1 MTSLNTQPISQ
12 DVLAEKYLAAGEHTA
27 EDLFRR
33 VSQALAD
40 QEKPELRAEW
50 AEKFFKNMQAG
61 AIGAGRIMAAAGLDT
76 KATLINCFVQPV
88 ADATNGFDE
97 NGNPGIYT
105 ALSQAAETM
114 RRGGGVGYDFSNL
127 RPKGAR
133 VKGTNSYASGPCSFI
148 DVFDASC
155 TTVESA
161 GARRGAQMGVMR
173 IDHPDVLDFITAKRQ
188 KGRWNNFNVSVGV
201 TSDFMQAV
209 ENDAHTPI
217 VDMLAKAI
225 QDWLEN
231 DSARAKGW
239 IDKQLPKWLPGLGKD
254 KAGEWLYER
263 LIELSKEVQED
274 YDHPIRHSIERLLH
288 RFADQLQSD
297 PVIIERVNAAKMRLV
312 DRPEVRHT
320 ISDIWI
326 STKKTLR
333 QEAANPNSELR
344 TRVTTLIANFG
355 TKVSADRQ
363 LQETIDTALENATTH
378 LVDRYRDE
386 IAAVISDTVARWDAG
401 DTTKKIELQVGR
413 DLQFIRVNGP
423 IVGALAGI
431 AIHAIGEMVV
441 R

>member
-1 MTSLNTQPISQ
+1 MSQPLRITTRASDRLKRKQ
-12 DVLAEKYLAAGEHTA
+12 LRRMKSFATGLLLASAVIYVFAKRAEAAGAPEWVSYVRAAAEAGMIGGLADWFAVTA
-27 EDLFRR
+27 LFRR
-33 VSQALAD
+33 PLGLPIPHTAIIPTRKD
-40 QEKPELRAEW
+40 
-50 AEKFFKNMQAG
+50 
-61 AIGAGRIMAAAGLDT
+61 AIGASLGEFVGDNFLSEEVVRSKLQSADIANRLGGWLSNPQNAKQVTDELSGVVAW
-76 KATLINCFVQPV
+76 ATSLGDDEDIAEVIEESFRRTAEN
-88 ADATNGFDE
+88 FDIAK
-97 NGNPGIYT
+97 PLGIF
-105 ALSQAAETM
+105 L
-114 RRGGGVGYDFSNL
+114 
-127 RPKGAR
+127 
-133 VKGTNSYASGPCSFI
+133 VK
-148 DVFDASC
+148 
-155 TTVESA
+155 
-161 GARRGAQMGVMR
+161 
-173 IDHPDVLDFITAKRQ
+173 
-188 KGRWNNFNVSVGV
+188 
-201 TSDFMQAV
+201 AV

-231 DSARAKGW
+231 DPARAKGW

-274 YDHPIRHSIERLLH
+274 YEHPIRHSIERLLH
-288 RFADQLQSD
+288 RFANQLQTD

-333 QEAANPNSELR
+333 QEAANPDSELR

-363 LQETIDTALENATTH
+363 LQETIDTALENAATH

-401 DTTKKIELQVGR
+401 DTAKKIELQVGR
-413 DLQFIRVNGP
+413 DLQFIRVNGT

-431 AIHAIGEMVV
+431 VIHAIGELVI